1 MSYSNSD
8 IIISHNFSSFVAALL
23 SDLMLYDRALSVV
36 LIFFVIRVMWPIF
49 FSSIFSTMLLG
60 QIKLICHQNLSLGD
74 KSTKFDTILFQGVL
88 LEKKCTLSSYISKIA
103 TSSQRGRLDKC
114 KKKKKGTEQKCIID
128 PKDQNE
134 CILTGKTHLC
144 QMNVNMAASFQDG
157 GYYMTQNEHFRKL
170 SDHR

>member
-114 KKKKKGTEQKCIID
+114 KKKKKKEQNRNVLSIQKI
-128 PKDQNE
+128 K
-134 CILTGKTHLC
+134 
-144 QMNVNMAASFQDG
+144 MNV
-157 GYYMTQNEHFRKL
+157 Y
-170 SDHR
+170 